1 MLVFLSNQ
9 ISLDDIDT
17 QIEKAKQ
24 QEAILYRDRKRA
36 EKARLVR
43 GKDRKPDNRII
54 KNSSYKQE
62 KYDAIKSR

>member
-43 GKDRKPDNRII
+43 GKGREADNRII
-54 KNSSYKQE
+54 KKSSYKQE

>member
-43 GKDRKPDNRII
+43 GKDRKLDNRII
-54 KNSSYKQE
+54 KKNSYKQE

>member
-43 GKDRKPDNRII
+43 GKDRKPDKRII
-54 KNSSYKQE
+54 KKSSYQQE

>member
-54 KNSSYKQE
+54 KKSSYKQE